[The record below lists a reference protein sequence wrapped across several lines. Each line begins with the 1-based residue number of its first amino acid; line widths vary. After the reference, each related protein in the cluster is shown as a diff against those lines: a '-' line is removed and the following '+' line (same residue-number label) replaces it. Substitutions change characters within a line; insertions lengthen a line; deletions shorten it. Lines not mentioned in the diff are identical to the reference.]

1 MDMKSVESVQRRA
14 TKLIPELREQT
25 YQERLKALKLPSLVY
40 RRRRFDM
47 IVMYKIQ
54 HGMLRI
60 DSTDLF
66 TPLEFSRTRGHQYL
80 VYKGSATKQ
89 QACHPSRRE

>member
-25 YQERLKALKLPSLVY
+25 YQERLKALRLPSLVY
-40 RRRRFDM
+40 RRRRGDM

-66 TPLEFSRTRGHQYL
+66 TPLEFSRTRGH
-80 VYKGSATKQ
+80 
-89 QACHPSRRE
+89 